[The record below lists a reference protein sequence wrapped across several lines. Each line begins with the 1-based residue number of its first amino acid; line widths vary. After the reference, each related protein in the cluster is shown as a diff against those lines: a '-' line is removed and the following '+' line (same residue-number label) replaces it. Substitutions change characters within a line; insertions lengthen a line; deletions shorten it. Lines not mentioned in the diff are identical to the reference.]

1 VRVVWSVHY
10 MSAEEIW
17 QTLQRLRKRSFFPAW
32 VREATSA
39 RHKLRYTKYRDAID
53 RITSALDTDSEQ
65 KLVWHKTC
73 FVCYTDKG
81 KIKRLHTSQVSRSE
95 PSTSKEGQD
104 KSDGGRTS
112 LRNRS
117 KPTDWE
123 LCVFCQK
130 HEAKVKLSAVT
141 TFKVSWRFTISTWG
155 YGSLVCMT

>member
-1 VRVVWSVHY
+1 MEAV
-10 MSAEEIW
+10 
-17 QTLQRLRKRSFFPAW
+17 LKLKRSSDECMSYEVCIICQQKRSDKLFKGSEKGLSSL
-32 VREATSA
+32 REATSA
-39 RHKLRYTKYRDAID
+39 CHKLRDTKYRDAID

-73 FVCYTDKG
+73 FACYTDKG
-81 KIKRLHTSQVSRSE
+81 KIKRLHTSQVSGSE

-112 LRNRS
+112 LRSRS

-130 HEAKVKLSAVT
+130 HEAKVKLSTVT
-141 TFKVSWRFTISTWG
+141 TFKVSRDI
-155 YGSLVCMT
+155 LN